1 MALFQVIYRK
11 RVHHLS
17 QQPKNNHD
25 TEKNSSLA
33 AILGLALT
41 ASSASSAIL
50 VYEGFDYGPAAD
62 ETRAGNALLDGQ
74 PDGVSDG
81 VNAIGLSGVWAD
93 STAVTATS
101 DLYMANGSLAF
112 GDLATSGNHFRSDTN
127 NNNDIMSRTIS
138 ATLAGTNSELW
149 FSFTANKLQ
158 NDFSAAE
165 GGIVIGNTTVGNARI
180 FENDGSSGLQG
191 FGVAPTTTGDN
202 WTAYGWNG
210 TTQVAGANAFS
221 VPTNGSETNLLVG
234 QIEFDAGTG
243 GLDIFT
249 LSYYVLNGG
258 SVIGGSLTEIT
269 SLEVDVTQ
277 STLDTLNLTR
287 QVNTAYDE
295 IRIGE
300 SLNDVVLVPEPSAA
314 LLGALGALLLFRRR
328 R

>member
-1 MALFQVIYRK
+1 
-11 RVHHLS
+11 LS

-112 GDLATSGNHFRSDTN
+112 GDLATSGNHVRSDTN

-221 VPTNGSETNLLVG
+221 VPTNGSETNLLV
-234 QIEFDAGTG
+234 A
-243 GLDIFT
+243 LIF
-249 LSYYVLNGG
+249 Y
-258 SVIGGSLTEIT
+258 
-269 SLEVDVTQ
+269 
-277 STLDTLNLTR
+277 
-287 QVNTAYDE
+287 
-295 IRIGE
+295 
-300 SLNDVVLVPEPSAA
+300 SAA
-314 LLGALGALLLFRRR
+314 LSTGKGLDVTGDGVKKIEVTSSMMGYRETLRFCVFEEEKAVLRIRIDNKNTRFPRTRITTPSPDLRGGRVPGVRVSWAIRHSARWWHGVGWHL
-328 R
+328 